1 MSAGAVLAGTPGL
14 PTVVLIHGLAGSHRA
29 WDRIV
34 PKLEH
39 VARIVAVELDST
51 GSIGD
56 DADDVAA
63 LLDTRTVVVGHSRGG
78 LVATALAERR
88 RDLVSALV
96 LLCPPWS
103 RAARLT
109 ARGPVERALAM
120 PGVGDLMWTL
130 ASGERQ
136 RAAQRS
142 AFAPGVTVPDRFV
155 TDARTRGRR
164 NFVRSSQAIDTYLRA
179 RPLADRLRNLPI
191 PTELVLGHLDARLA
205 LPTDEFTDLGHV
217 RTTVLTGA
225 GHTPQWEAPDEVADL
240 ITRTT
245 NLPRSEGESR

>member
-1 MSAGAVLAGTPGL
+1 MSAGAVAAGGPGL
-14 PTVVLIHGLAGSHRA
+14 PKVVLIHGLAGSYRA
-29 WDRIV
+29 WDRVV

-39 VARIVAVELDST
+39 VAQTVAVELDSS

-63 LLDTRTVVVGHSRGG
+63 LLDSRIVVVGHSRGG

-88 RDLVSALV
+88 PDLVSALV

-103 RAARLT
+103 RDARLT
-109 ARGPVERALAM
+109 ARGPVERALAL
-120 PGVGDLMWTL
+120 PAVGDLMWAL

-155 TDARTRGRR
+155 ADARMRGRR
-164 NFVRSSQAIDTYLRA
+164 NFVCSSQAIDTYLGTRA
-179 RPLADRLRNLPI
+179 LADRLRDLTV
-191 PTELVLGHLDARLA
+191 PTELVFGHLDARLI

-217 RTTVLTGA
+217 RTTVLAGS
-225 GHTPQWEAPDEVADL
+225 GHTPQWEAAGEVADL

-245 NLPRSEGESR
+245 GDPTLEG

>member
-1 MSAGAVLAGTPGL
+1 MSAGAVLTGNPGL
-14 PTVVLIHGLAGSHRA
+14 PTVVLVHGLAGSHRA
-29 WDRIV
+29 WDRVV
-34 PKLEH
+34 PKLEYMT
-39 VARIVAVELDST
+39 RIVAVELDSS

-56 DADDVAA
+56 DAGDVAA

-88 RDLVSALV
+88 PDLVCALV

-120 PGVGDLMWTL
+120 PGVGELMWAL
-130 ASGERQ
+130 ASGEQQ
-136 RAAQRS
+136 RTAQRS
-142 AFAPGVTVPDRFV
+142 AFAPGATVPDQFI

-164 NFVRSSQAIDTYLRA
+164 NFVRSSRAIDSYLGA

-191 PTELVLGHLDARLA
+191 PTELVFGHLDARLA
-205 LPTDEFTDLGHV
+205 LPTDEFADLGHV
-217 RTTVLTGA
+217 RTTVLTGT
-225 GHTPQWEAPDEVADL
+225 GHTPQWEAPDEVGDL
-240 ITRTT
+240 ITRITGI
-245 NLPRSEGESR
+245 PRSEGESR